1 MTDTVIPSEARES
14 HFDNKMEKPA
24 STRQLKVAR
33 EIQKDLAEII
43 RSKGMAAMDGAL
55 VTVSEVRVSPDLS
68 VAKVFVSIFPSEK
81 QPAVM
86 QLLQENNKTLRGELG
101 HVVAKQFRIVPE
113 LIFLLDTTL
122 DYAEHIDQLLKK

>member
-1 MTDTVIPSEARES
+1 
-14 HFDNKMEKPA
+14 MEKQA
-24 STRQLKVAR
+24 TTRQLKVGR

-43 RSKGMAAMDGAL
+43 RAKGMASFGGAL

-81 QPAVM
+81 QGPVM
-86 QLLQENNKTLRGELG
+86 QLLQENNKAIRGELG

-113 LIFLLDTTL
+113 LVFLLDTSL